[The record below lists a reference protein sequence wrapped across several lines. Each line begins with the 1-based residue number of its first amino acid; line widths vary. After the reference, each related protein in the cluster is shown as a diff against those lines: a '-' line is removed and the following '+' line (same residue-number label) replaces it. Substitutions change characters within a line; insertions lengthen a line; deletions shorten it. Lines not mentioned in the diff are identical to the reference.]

1 MAADGRNNCNGNY
14 NGNVKSVGR
23 GFTRILNG
31 ETARIRP
38 LQRQLQCFCENPS
51 GKGRGV
57 R

>member
-31 ETARIRP
+31 ETARIRQ
-38 LQRQLQCFCENPS
+38 LQLQGLLERQRQNS
-51 GKGRGV
+51 TKR
-57 R
+57 RS